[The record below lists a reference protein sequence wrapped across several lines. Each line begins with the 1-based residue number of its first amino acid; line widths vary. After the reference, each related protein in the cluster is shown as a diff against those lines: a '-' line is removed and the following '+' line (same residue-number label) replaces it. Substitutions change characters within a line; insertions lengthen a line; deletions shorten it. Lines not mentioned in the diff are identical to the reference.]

1 MKNDDENARKK
12 LPNCN
17 MRKLLSSINQRE
29 KKCDLYIR
37 AFTDI
42 THIDSQSGTQKLFQN
57 GTELKCL
64 RKMRL
69 TTQWMEAYSNTFAKC
84 ITKEKRAGMEQ
95 KELNYQMRRTSQWI
109 NGNVEIRWKWECLL
123 VLMYDLFY
131 FCVSFRLYW
140 CIQYR
145 WFGFGKWTMSSEYL
159 NEMHHPLNL
168 FISL

>member
-12 LPNCN
+12 WPKCN

-29 KKCDLYIR
+29 KKCDLYTR

-109 NGNVEIRWKWECLL
+109 NGNVQCQCTTAYRWKWECLL

-131 FCVSFRLYW
+131 FCVSYAYSIDDLGLANER
-140 CIQYR
+140 CH
-145 WFGFGKWTMSSEYL
+145 L
-159 NEMHHPLNL
+159 NT
-168 FISL
+168 